1 MTVALM
7 CQREEITWGH
17 VLTWQK
23 DRNEPRAWTKSQRT
37 WGMEN
42 HAKEKKKKKR
52 GSFDP
57 RAFVTSFVVEFSYFL
72 LFPWGQMKLCERKTA
87 CSFFAKWPCWSCR
100 DVLQKYFIHPETL
113 TRKPSLIDESLIS
126 HSLSPCK
133 KKKNANYML
142 ENNMAI
148 INHITHYHHL
158 TDTWWIETLQG
169 EKQFAYLPNFS
180 GSSRNLLQ
188 LIFHWGKGNSI
199 CCWTATICQFHEWEM
214 LWVKEIFKGHI

>member
-57 RAFVTSFVVEFSYFL
+57 RAFVTSFVVDFSYFL

-133 KKKNANYML
+133 KKKKCKLHARKQHGNYKSYNTLSSFNRHMMNRDL
-142 ENNMAI
+142 ARGKTICLFAQFLWFIQESPAA
-148 INHITHYHHL
+148 YFSLGQRKQHL
-158 TDTWWIETLQG
+158 
-169 EKQFAYLPNFS
+169 
-180 GSSRNLLQ
+180 LLD
-188 LIFHWGKGNSI
+188 G
-199 CCWTATICQFHEWEM
+199 TICQFHEWEM